1 MRDKVIEFH
10 WVFSRVPVYLGM
22 APQTGFST
30 MVDEGHVRRAE
41 FGDWV
46 ERYQGRLYAQ
56 ALGLLGDPVEAEES
70 TQEAFVRAYVH
81 RDELREPGAFLGW
94 IATILSRIA
103 ADRRRGRARE
113 KQALWS
119 AESKSGSPFPDPLL
133 ADEESRRL
141 WQAVAGLPEDYR
153 TAFLLVHLEG
163 LSYREVAEQLGVPVS
178 TIEGRMYKA
187 KQSLRERL
195 K

>member
-1 MRDKVIEFH
+1 
-10 WVFSRVPVYLGM
+10 
-22 APQTGFST
+22 
-30 MVDEGHVRRAE
+30 MVDERQDRRVE

-46 ERYQGRLYAQ
+46 QRYQGRIYIQ
-56 ALGLLGDPVEAEES
+56 ALGLLGDPVEAEECA
-70 TQEAFVRAYVH
+70 QEAFVRAYLH
-81 RDELREPGAFLGW
+81 LEDLRDPAAFVGW
-94 IATILSRIA
+94 VASILSRVA
-103 ADRRRGRARE
+103 ADRGRGRAKEKRAHGGSERE
-113 KQALWS
+113 
-119 AESKSGSPFPDPLL
+119 EGIRTPDSLL

-141 WQAVAGLPEDYR
+141 WQAVSGLQEDYR

-178 TIEGRMYKA
+178 TVEGRMYKA